1 MVQVI
6 KKRIAAIIIA
16 AGILAAP
23 TAHAGC
29 CGEVPAIAAMQ
40 NVLQQ
45 EIGSGFAAVVA
56 AIDASMKAII
66 QSRGELADATAVV
79 DTTRTMTQEI
89 ARAIPEYELPPS
101 SILTANSSEVA
112 RMAKA
117 GAERNATV
125 LTAQLVDRMLNTS
138 RQRNLA
144 GSRYDAY
151 HDYQR
156 NYDPRKNSSMANADV
171 MAETLLSGAGR
182 PGKNSDHSFS
192 PAQVA
197 AAQRFIIN
205 AIGNSQL
212 PTLTATQEGTEE
224 GRRYVALQRADAARY
239 SIAQKAFVD
248 ALAWKTPV
256 EGLAERLGQ
265 TWRNM
270 RGAIVPNAAM
280 PDKLSM
286 EGFMVLEV
294 ERRYANPQWHVEV
307 SRAAP
312 AAIAREALF
321 MQALQL
327 RMQWL
332 QIEQNRK
339 VELLLA
345 QLLLNGQA
353 DDVRGEARS
362 LHSSITGK

>member
-1 MVQVI
+1 MVQV
-6 KKRIAAIIIA
+6 KKKIA
-16 AGILAAP
+16 LALMAFGVLGAP
-23 TAHAGC
+23 NAYASC
-29 CGEVPAIAAMQ
+29 CGEVAAIVA
-40 NVLQQ
+40 LQQ
-45 EIGSGFAAVVA
+45 EVGAGFAAVVA
-56 AIDASMKAII
+56 SIEVTTKALI
-66 QSRGELADATAVV
+66 QSRGELADAVAVV
-79 DTTRTMTQEI
+79 DTTRTMTQEVV
-89 ARAIPEYELPPS
+89 RAIPEYELAPS

-125 LTAQLVDRMLNTS
+125 FTAQLVDRMLNAS
-138 RQRNLA
+138 RQKNLA

-156 NYDPRKNSSMANADV
+156 NYDPRKNAAMANADV

-182 PGKNSDHSFS
+182 PGKNSDHTFS

-197 AAQRFIIN
+197 AAQRYIMN

-212 PTLTATQEGTEE
+212 PTLTASQEATEE

-239 SIAQKAFVD
+239 AIGQKAFVD
-248 ALAWKTPV
+248 ALSWKVPV
-256 EGLAERLGQ
+256 EGLADRLGQ
-265 TWRNM
+265 TWRSM
-270 RGAIVPNAAM
+270 KGAIVPNASV

-312 AAIAREALF
+312 AAIAREAVF

-327 RMQWL
+327 RLQML

-339 VELLLA
+339 LELLLA
-345 QLLLNGQA
+345 QLLLNGQS

-362 LHSSITGK
+362 LHSILSKK